1 MITIVL
7 LFLFSWVV
15 GFSAYGEKLQHEYL
29 APLSLADFISYQ
41 PPRPG
46 RREDG
51 SANFTIMRSRGGPFG
66 QSRETNRTSLVLDAL
81 SIGTK
86 YNQLL
91 LEAQQKTW
99 ASHRAVRHY
108 FAATELDD
116 ADPMCYKTLNRST
129 IGKIVHLCKKEQPYA
144 KGSMKIQYEEF
155 VKGGFLRKGPGWM
168 CAQQRF
174 AIAWEKIGRL
184 YRHQLEVDKY
194 ALPDFLLFQDD
205 DTYYNIPRIQ
215 EFLREKDPNVP
226 LAEAPCLLLQ
236 SHTHNFS
243 FPWGGFGFI
252 LSKGAIDNLIR
263 PIYCNNTEK
272 DDFEEK
278 VCDRLEDDII
288 GERRYFR
295 DGMSVSD
302 LMGAQVRNNL
312 FSHFSKTDWVYWY
325 VQRCT
330 IFTILLQRK
339 TKECFVF
346 KNNQSSWGLGRWIL
360 CQLLLHFVAYR

>member
-1 MITIVL
+1 MRLSLLVPEGCSDFRYKTLNMMPKVL
-7 LFLFSWVV
+7 LFLFAWVV
-15 GFSAYGEKLQHEYL
+15 GFSAYGVRLEHEFL
-29 APLSLADFISYQ
+29 APLSLADFLSYE

-51 SANFTIMRSRGGPFG
+51 SANFTIMKSRGGPFG
-66 QSRETNRTSLVLDAL
+66 QTRETNRTSLVLDAL
-81 SIGTK
+81 SIGSK
-86 YNQLL
+86 YNRPLL
-91 LEAQQKTW
+91 KAQQRTW
-99 ASHRAVRHY
+99 ASHQAVRHY

-116 ADPMCYKTLNRST
+116 ADPMCHRTLNRST
-129 IGKIVHLCKKEQPYA
+129 IENIVNLCEKEQPYA
-144 KGSMKIQYEEF
+144 KGGMKIQYQLF
-155 VKGGFLRKGPGWM
+155 VKGGFMNKGAGWM

-174 AIAWEKIGRL
+174 AIAWEKLGRL

-215 EFLREKDPNVP
+215 EFLKGKDPNVP
-226 LAEAPCLLLQ
+226 LAEAPCLIRH
-236 SHTHNFS
+236 SESHNFS

-263 PIYCNNTEK
+263 PIYCNNAEK

-288 GERRYFR
+288 GERRFFR

-302 LMGAQVRNNL
+302 LMGAQLRNNL
-312 FSHFSKTDWVYWY
+312 FTNFSKTDWAYWY
-325 VQRCT
+325 VQKCM
-330 IFTILLQRK
+330 
-339 TKECFVF
+339 VF
-346 KNNQSSWGLGRWIL
+346 AISL
-360 CQLLLHFVAYR
+360 